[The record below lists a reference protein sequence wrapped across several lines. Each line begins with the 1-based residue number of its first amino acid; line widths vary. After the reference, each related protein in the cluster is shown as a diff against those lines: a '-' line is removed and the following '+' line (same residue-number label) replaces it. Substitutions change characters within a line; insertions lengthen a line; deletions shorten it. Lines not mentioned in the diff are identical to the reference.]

1 MTVSSGIDAPP
12 EGMSPGIGH
21 TVEIVTKVTEAL
33 SAETLGNPGVNVL
46 ATPCLAGLC
55 DEAAAKVCGH
65 GKTRRMRVD
74 IRHLAATAIGDE
86 VRIEAEIM
94 SVDAELV
101 VCRIRGRDSNGDI
114 VSGHVVRVVD

>member
-12 EGMSPGIGH
+12 DGMSPGIGH
-21 TVEIVTKVTEAL
+21 TAEIVTKVTEAL
-33 SAETLGNPGVNVL
+33 SAETLGNPGINVL

-55 DEAAAKVCGH
+55 DEAAAKVCGDR
-65 GKTRRMRVD
+65 KTRRMRVD

-114 VSGHVVRVVD
+114 VSGHVIRVVD

>member
-1 MTVSSGIDAPP
+1 MSSGIDAPP
-12 EGMSPGIGH
+12 DGMSPGIGH
-21 TVEIVTKVTEAL
+21 TAEIVTKVTEAL
-33 SAETLGNPGVNVL
+33 SAETLGNPGINVL

-55 DEAAAKVCGH
+55 DEAAAKVCGDR
-65 GKTRRMRVD
+65 KTRRMRVD

-101 VCRIRGRDSNGDI
+101 VCRIKGRDSNGDV
-114 VSGHVVRVVD
+114 VSGHVIRVVD